1 MNQPSTQVLRK
12 LTAEELADIRNAR
25 GFQVPWQRLAEHYGM
40 PVEELQRQ
48 LAKSEQAELDLFSDE
63 LLDGIL

>member
-1 MNQPSTQVLRK
+1 MERPQQQVSRR
-12 LTAEELADIRNAR
+12 LTADEKADIRNAR
-25 GFQVPWQRLAEHYGM
+25 GFQVPWQRLAEHYGI
-40 PVEELQRQ
+40 PAEELQRQ